1 MNQACRGAAESLDSR
16 RERTNA
22 EIRARGRNAQAA
34 GVSSEIAFMDDDI
47 SSVTAGGTAA
57 DRAERLTRTI
67 RDQSFPN
74 VRPRDSATLILIDR
88 AEQVPKVLLGRRHQ
102 RHRFLPG
109 KFVFP
114 GGRIEPTDRQMAA
127 ARRCTPAHAERLM
140 RRVKRP
146 SLAKAAAYALAAV
159 RETYEETGTDAGRA
173 RRPRALTAP
182 PGAWQ
187 AFAKAGILPDLSAI
201 HFIARA
207 ITPPKRPL
215 RFDSRFFAADV
226 SAIAHRDDG
235 FVGPDTELVELV
247 WLPIT
252 EARQL
257 DMPGITAVV
266 LEELQDR
273 IAAGMSHDQP
283 VPLYRMLHK
292 RFVREIL

>member
-1 MNQACRGAAESLDSR
+1 MKPRYLDEDKS
-16 RERTNA
+16 A
-22 EIRARGRNAQAA
+22 
-34 GVSSEIAFMDDDI
+34 
-47 SSVTAGGTAA
+47 VTAGGTAA

-74 VRPRDSATLILIDR
+74 VKPRDSATLILIDR
-88 AEQVPKVLLGRRHQ
+88 AETVPKVLLGRRHE

-114 GGRIEPTDRQMAA
+114 GGRIEPAD
-127 ARRCTPAHAERLM
+127 RLM
-140 RRVKRP
+140 AISAALNAHCLTKLMQRVKRP
-146 SLAKAAAYALAAV
+146 SAAKAAAFALAAV
-159 RETYEETGTDAGRA
+159 RETYEETGLMLGVPAAGPMNVPA
-173 RRPRALTAP
+173 
-182 PGAWQ
+182 GHWQ
-187 AFAKAGILPDLSAI
+187 PFAAAGIMPDLSRI

-215 RFDSRFFAADV
+215 RFDSRFFTADV
-226 SAIAHRDDG
+226 SAIARRDEG
-235 FVGPDTELVELV
+235 FVGPDKELVELV

-252 EARQL
+252 QARQL

-273 IAAGMSHDQP
+273 IAAGMKVDHP

-292 RFVREIL
+292 RFVREVL

>member
-1 MNQACRGAAESLDSR
+1 MN
-16 RERTNA
+16 
-22 EIRARGRNAQAA
+22 
-34 GVSSEIAFMDDDI
+34 DDI
-47 SSVTAGGTAA
+47 SSVRAGGSAA

-74 VRPRDSATLILIDR
+74 LRPRDSATLILIDR
-88 AEQVPKVLLGRRHQ
+88 ASGAPKVLLGRRHE

-114 GGRIEPTDRQMAA
+114 GGRIEPTDQLMAVSA
-127 ARRCTPAHAERLM
+127 ALHDRHVERLM

-146 SLAKAAAYALAAV
+146 SLRKAKAYALAAV
-159 RETYEETGTDAGRA
+159 RETYEETGLMLG
-173 RRPRALTAP
+173 TAASGGVTVP
-182 PGAWQ
+182 PGAWE
-187 AFAKAGILPDLSAI
+187 AFAAARIVPDLSQI

-226 SAIAHRDDG
+226 AAIARRDDG
-235 FVGPDTELVELV
+235 FVGPDKELVELV
-247 WLPIT
+247 WLPLD
-252 EARQL
+252 EAQKL

-273 IAAGMSHDQP
+273 ITAGMSFDHP
-283 VPLYRMLHK
+283 VPLYHMLHK

>member
-1 MNQACRGAAESLDSR
+1 MKPHYLD
-16 RERTNA
+16 E
-22 EIRARGRNAQAA
+22 
-34 GVSSEIAFMDDDI
+34 DK
-47 SSVTAGGTAA
+47 SSVTAGGSAA
-57 DRAERLTRTI
+57 DRAERLTRTM

-88 AEQVPKVLLGRRHQ
+88 AEAVPKVLLGRRHQ

-114 GGRIEPTDRQMAA
+114 GGRIEPADRLMAPFA
-127 ARRCTPAHAERLM
+127 ALDERHIAKLM

-146 SLAKAAAYALAAV
+146 SVAKAAAFALAAV
-159 RETYEETGTDAGRA
+159 RETYEETGLMLGIPAAG
-173 RRPRALTAP
+173 PMTVP
-182 PGAWQ
+182 PGHWEP
-187 AFAKAGILPDLSAI
+187 FAKAGIMPDLSAV
-201 HFIARA
+201 HFVARA

-215 RFDSRFFAADV
+215 RFDSRFFTADV
-226 SAIAHRDDG
+226 TTIARRDDG
-235 FVGPDTELVELV
+235 FVGPDKELVELV

-273 IAAGMSHDQP
+273 IAAGMSFDHP

>member
-1 MNQACRGAAESLDSR
+1 M
-16 RERTNA
+16 
-22 EIRARGRNAQAA
+22 
-34 GVSSEIAFMDDDI
+34 SEEDI

-57 DRAERLTRTI
+57 DRAERLTRTL

-74 VRPRDSATLILIDR
+74 VKPRDSATLILIDR
-88 AEQVPKVLLGRRHQ
+88 AEKIPKVLLGRRHE

-114 GGRIEPTDRQMAA
+114 GGRIEPTDRLMAVSA
-127 ARRCTPAHAERLM
+127 ALHDRHVAKLM
-140 RRVKRP
+140 RRLKRP
-146 SLAKAAAYALAAV
+146 SLAKAAAFALAAV
-159 RETYEETGTDAGRA
+159 RETYEETGIMLGTPSTGAVN
-173 RRPRALTAP
+173 TP
-182 PGAWQ
+182 PGPWE
-187 AFAKAGILPDLSAI
+187 AFAKAGIVPDLSAI

-207 ITPPKRPL
+207 ITPPGRPL
-215 RFDSRFFAADV
+215 RFDSRFFAADI
-226 SAIAHRDDG
+226 SAIARRDDG
-235 FVGPDTELVELV
+235 FVGPDKELVELV

-273 IAAGMSHDQP
+273 IAAGMSLDHP